1 MKQKLNAKDF
11 ILIGV
16 LTALMWIIC
25 MVIST
30 IMSVAGPVT
39 NVFYPSV
46 VAIPNGIVMMLLLAK
61 VPKKGVFTICAAIQ
75 AILFLLVGAFWFI
88 PIGLVIGG
96 IICDFL
102 VMSRNEITMKSMMAA
117 YALFS
122 AIFAF
127 SAICPIKFLQSAFV
141 GAIGFVS
148 YFLAGEVVSLALML
162 VYGLFIALGNG
173 GKWAVKM
180 IVTYIIV
187 AYLNALLRYVQ
198 VPVLSVIMSV
208 FGVTVLK
215 LIPIMMMGLWILRTT
230 YMDDL
235 MVALQ
240 RMRLPQAVT
249 IPLVVMFRYIPT
261 LRIEYRQI
269 RSTMDIRGISD
280 TVWKRVSHPLAT
292 IEYILIP
299 LLMRCLKVT
308 DELAASGT
316 TRGLEL
322 ECKRYALRPIRFSWR
337 EIVVSLLGILFLVG
351 LLFIDQTK
359 IGEIIL
365 WRV

>member
-1 MKQKLNAKDF
+1 MEESQIKQIIEQQPLH
-11 ILIGV
+11 GS
-16 LTALMWIIC
+16 ALLDPRCKI
-25 MVIST
+25 
-30 IMSVAGPVT
+30 
-39 NVFYPSV
+39 
-46 VAIPNGIVMMLLLAK
+46 LLL
-61 VPKKGVFTICAAIQ
+61 VC
-75 AILFLLVGAFWFI
+75 
-88 PIGLVIGG
+88 
-96 IICDFL
+96 
-102 VMSRNEITMKSMMAA
+102 
-117 YALFS
+117 
-122 AIFAF
+122 
-127 SAICPIKFLQSAFV
+127 
-141 GAIGFVS
+141 IGFVS

-162 VYGLFIALGNG
+162 VYGLFIAVGNG
-173 GKWAVKM
+173 GKWALKM
-180 IVTYIIV
+180 IVVYIIV

-208 FGVTVLK
+208 FGVTLLK
-215 LIPIMMMGLWILRTT
+215 LIPIVMMGLWILRTT

-261 LRIEYRQI
+261 L
-269 RSTMDIRGISD
+269 DIRGISD
-280 TVWKRVSHPLAT
+280 TLWKRVSHPLAT

-322 ECKRYALRPIRFSWR
+322 ECKRYALRPIRFSWP
-337 EIVVSLLGILFLVG
+337 EVLVSLLGVVFLAALLFL
-351 LLFIDQTK
+351 DQTR

>member
-1 MKQKLNAKDF
+1 MDETQLKQIIERQPLH
-11 ILIGV
+11 G
-16 LTALMWIIC
+16 TALLDPRCKI
-25 MVIST
+25 
-30 IMSVAGPVT
+30 
-39 NVFYPSV
+39 
-46 VAIPNGIVMMLLLAK
+46 LLL
-61 VPKKGVFTICAAIQ
+61 VC
-75 AILFLLVGAFWFI
+75 
-88 PIGLVIGG
+88 
-96 IICDFL
+96 
-102 VMSRNEITMKSMMAA
+102 
-117 YALFS
+117 
-122 AIFAF
+122 
-127 SAICPIKFLQSAFV
+127 
-141 GAIGFVS
+141 IGFVS

-173 GKWAVKM
+173 GKWAAKM
-180 IVTYIIV
+180 IITYIVV

-215 LIPIMMMGLWILRTT
+215 LIPIVMMGLWILRTT

-280 TVWKRVSHPLAT
+280 TVWKRVCHPLAT

-322 ECKRYALRPIRFSWR
+322 ECKRYALRPIRFAWP
-337 EIVVSLLGILFLVG
+337 EIVVSLLGLLFLLTRPKSAKSFCG
-351 LLFIDQTK
+351 GYDDDLIPEFQLS
-359 IGEIIL
+359 L
-365 WRV
+365 

>member
-1 MKQKLNAKDF
+1 MEESQIKQIIEQQPLH
-11 ILIGV
+11 GS
-16 LTALMWIIC
+16 ALLDPRCKI
-25 MVIST
+25 
-30 IMSVAGPVT
+30 
-39 NVFYPSV
+39 
-46 VAIPNGIVMMLLLAK
+46 LLL
-61 VPKKGVFTICAAIQ
+61 VC
-75 AILFLLVGAFWFI
+75 
-88 PIGLVIGG
+88 
-96 IICDFL
+96 
-102 VMSRNEITMKSMMAA
+102 
-117 YALFS
+117 
-122 AIFAF
+122 
-127 SAICPIKFLQSAFV
+127 
-141 GAIGFVS
+141 IGFVS

-162 VYGLFIALGNG
+162 VYGLFIAVGNG
-173 GKWAVKM
+173 GKWALKM
-180 IVTYIIV
+180 IVVYIIV

-208 FGVTVLK
+208 FGVTLLK
-215 LIPIMMMGLWILRTT
+215 LIPIVMMGLWILRTT

-280 TVWKRVSHPLAT
+280 TLWKRVSHPLAT

-322 ECKRYALRPIRFSWR
+322 ECKRYALRPIRFSWP
-337 EIVVSLLGILFLVG
+337 EILVSLLGIAVLGRVGAQVKFPFFTLGAFSQPFATQRADAIYVVLFTLIGTITIAVQLYLAGACIARLFPKFPYPFYAGGAGTLLVAWGMHSLG
-351 LLFIDQTK
+351 LLHSGLF
-359 IGEIIL
+359 GVWIL
-365 WRV
+365 LLCGILPVGQQLWEQLRKRRTA

>member
-1 MKQKLNAKDF
+1 MEEAQIKQIIERQPLH
-11 ILIGV
+11 GS
-16 LTALMWIIC
+16 ALLDPRCKI
-25 MVIST
+25 
-30 IMSVAGPVT
+30 
-39 NVFYPSV
+39 
-46 VAIPNGIVMMLLLAK
+46 LLL
-61 VPKKGVFTICAAIQ
+61 VC
-75 AILFLLVGAFWFI
+75 
-88 PIGLVIGG
+88 
-96 IICDFL
+96 
-102 VMSRNEITMKSMMAA
+102 
-117 YALFS
+117 
-122 AIFAF
+122 
-127 SAICPIKFLQSAFV
+127 
-141 GAIGFVS
+141 IGFVS

-280 TVWKRVSHPLAT
+280 TVWNG
-292 IEYILIP
+292 Y
-299 LLMRCLKVT
+299 
-308 DELAASGT
+308 
-316 TRGLEL
+316 
-322 ECKRYALRPIRFSWR
+322 PIR
-337 EIVVSLLGILFLVG
+337 
-351 LLFIDQTK
+351 
-359 IGEIIL
+359 
-365 WRV
+365 

>member
-1 MKQKLNAKDF
+1 MDETQIKQIIKRQPLH
-11 ILIGV
+11 G
-16 LTALMWIIC
+16 TALLDPRCKI
-25 MVIST
+25 
-30 IMSVAGPVT
+30 
-39 NVFYPSV
+39 
-46 VAIPNGIVMMLLLAK
+46 LLL
-61 VPKKGVFTICAAIQ
+61 VC
-75 AILFLLVGAFWFI
+75 
-88 PIGLVIGG
+88 
-96 IICDFL
+96 
-102 VMSRNEITMKSMMAA
+102 
-117 YALFS
+117 
-122 AIFAF
+122 
-127 SAICPIKFLQSAFV
+127 
-141 GAIGFVS
+141 IGFVS

-173 GKWAVKM
+173 GKWAAKM
-180 IVTYIIV
+180 IITYIVV

-215 LIPIMMMGLWILRTT
+215 LIPIVMMGLWILRTT

-280 TVWKRVSHPLAT
+280 TVWKRVCHPLAT
-292 IEYILIP
+292 IEDILIP

-322 ECKRYALRPIRFSWR
+322 ECKRYALRPIRFAWP

-351 LLFIDQTK
+351 LLFIDQTQ
-359 IGEIIL
+359 IGKIIL